1 MQGIDERP
9 ESRDGL
15 SRDGLQTL
23 GRLTPRRSLAILLG
37 LFLVGQGAMLA
48 YAAESHTVVQHNRA
62 FNLREIA
69 VKRGDT
75 VKFSNDDEFLHQIFI
90 AAPTLNFDSAEQP
103 PGEAI
108 EVKFPTAGSFD
119 VFCHIH
125 PKMHLHV
132 TVQ

>member
-15 SRDGLQTL
+15 RTL

-48 YAAESHTVVQHNRA
+48 YAAESHAVVQHNRA
-62 FNLREIA
+62 FNLREII

-90 AAPTLNFDSAEQP
+90 AAPALNFDSAEQP

-108 EVKFPTAGSFD
+108 EVKFPAAGSFD

>member
-9 ESRDGL
+9 ESRNGL
-15 SRDGLQTL
+15 RAL
-23 GRLTPRRSLAILLG
+23 GRLTPRRSLAILLA

-48 YAAESHTVVQHNRA
+48 YAAESHAVVQHNRA
-62 FNLREIA
+62 FNLREI
-69 VKRGDT
+69 VVTRGDT
-75 VKFSNDDEFLHQIFI
+75 VKFSNDDDFLHQIFI
-90 AAPTLNFDSAEQP
+90 AAPALNFDSAEQP

-108 EVKFPTAGSFD
+108 DVKFPTAGSFD